1 MFSAIFHGVVFELG
15 LPVHSRAEDESPAA
29 A

>member
-1 MFSAIFHGVVFELG
+1 MFSAIFRRVVSGLG